1 MRTTDLTLY
10 LDHTTFNT
18 MQVTA
23 TQAAT
28 HCGVALCT
36 ITKWAREHRITPT
49 GTNNAG
55 RKLYRLADIVTVE
68 REGRRFGYALYLL
81 RAGSD

>member
-1 MRTTDLTLY
+1 MALY
-10 LDHTTFNT
+10 LNSTTFDA

-28 HCGVALCT
+28 HCGIALCAV
-36 ITKWAREHRITPT
+36 TKWAREKRITSV
-49 GTNNAG
+49 GTNDAG

-68 REGRRFGYALYLL
+68 RDL
-81 RAGSD
+81 RARRALTTAGRGA